1 MRSRKERGAKSAVIA
16 RVVVVSCR
24 RFTTKARRHK
34 ESGFRF
40 KSHSRNTP
48 VAALPP
54 DVRKGSA
61 FPTRPLNH
69 LHNGEA
75 EPRHCVEL
83 LWLASRKAGGLPH
96 IRRRSRTGA
105 LTRIEREAR
114 MIFARLG
121 ARCLQ
126 DPTTWNH

>member
-1 MRSRKERGAKSAVIA
+1 MRSRKERGARSEMRG

-96 IRRRSRTGA
+96 IRRSRV
-105 LTRIEREAR
+105 R
-114 MIFARLG
+114 
-121 ARCLQ
+121 RCGEPHCWPDSPSVRKLHE
-126 DPTTWNH
+126 NSKLYF